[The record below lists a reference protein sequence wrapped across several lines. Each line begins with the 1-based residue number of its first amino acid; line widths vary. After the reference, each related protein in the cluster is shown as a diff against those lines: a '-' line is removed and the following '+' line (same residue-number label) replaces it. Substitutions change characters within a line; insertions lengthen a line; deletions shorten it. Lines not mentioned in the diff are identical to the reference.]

1 MGDQSKQMTT
11 NLHYTTHLTV
21 EQNSNEMLAKIN
33 GKMSKFEKIQCPT
46 NATVTLCPI
55 SSTAQKK
62 KKKKITNTSSLRGID
77 TFPTILSDFQNRNT

>member
-1 MGDQSKQMTT
+1 MWLGDQSKQMTT
-11 NLHYTTHLTV
+11 NLHCTTHLTV

-62 KKKKITNTSSLRGID
+62 KKTNYKYFKSQGYRHVPYHS
-77 TFPTILSDFQNRNT
+77 FWFSKS